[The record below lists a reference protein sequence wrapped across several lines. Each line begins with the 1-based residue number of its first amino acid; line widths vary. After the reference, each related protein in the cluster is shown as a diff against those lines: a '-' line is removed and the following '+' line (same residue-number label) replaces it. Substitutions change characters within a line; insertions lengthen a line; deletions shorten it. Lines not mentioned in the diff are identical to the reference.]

1 MGFGYKMKLGMEFP
15 DKWKDKSKE
24 NGISLSDILYGCA
37 IEDVM
42 LRIYMSTYKESLWV
56 ANEDA
61 LGEEAYKKTSKDHL
75 DLLYIE
81 KEKKDEPF
89 SQEFVECLLKTL
101 FVKEDNKQEMLW
113 NGKVNMFSENEAQI
127 SLTCEYM
134 EMQVPL
140 RVRIKAIKYERQIPK
155 EKELTMLFNEK
166 KGCKY
171 LSYSRENLLSEVA
184 FEIMRKLELIS
195 DMKAYDQMN
204 DILKTQTING
214 RRVLDELKALGEK
227 EPKVISMKRLE
238 MLRSYADYGYMK
250 KRWLQYV
257 KKHPEKNEEWEKV
270 MARLIA
276 FFVPIWTALC
286 ENEIFFDDWMPEL
299 ERFLG

>member
-1 MGFGYKMKLGMEFP
+1 MEFP

-75 DLLYIE
+75 NLLYIE

-101 FVKEDNKQEMLW
+101 FIKEDNKQEMLW